1 MNQLKQIKSCISVWN
16 NRLQRFE
23 VEMGKKRLQMESKQ
37 DAYEQS
43 IAVADAAEQE
53 GRVEL
58 QILSDRIQ
66 ERSFLMEELTRCFAE
81 ENKIRQHIATNKQEI
96 KQYKQ
101 AWDRAQQDY
110 EASRQDVSKALRKLE
125 KYQLISSTLG

>member
-1 MNQLKQIKSCISVWN
+1 
-16 NRLQRFE
+16 
-23 VEMGKKRLQMESKQ
+23 MGKKRLQMESKQ

-43 IAVADAAEQE
+43 RAVADAAEQE
-53 GRVEL
+53 GCVEL

-66 ERSFLMEELTRCFAE
+66 ERSFLMEELTRCFAR
-81 ENKIRQHIATNKQEI
+81 ENKIRQHIATKKQEI

-125 KYQLISSTLG
+125 KYQLISLTLG

>member
-23 VEMGKKRLQMESKQ
+23 AEMGKKRQQMENKQ

-43 IAVADAAEQE
+43 IAMADAAEQE

-58 QILSDRIQ
+58 QILSEQIQ
-66 ERSFLMEELTRCFAE
+66 ERSFLMEELTKCFAR
-81 ENKIRQHIATNKQEI
+81 ENKIRQHIATKKQEI

-101 AWDRAQQDY
+101 AWDRAQLDY